1 MVDPG
6 KHTTLQSALVV
17 PLEGL
22 NGVVGVLAM
31 YQANRDAFTPD
42 HLRIL
47 LAVASKVALSVE
59 NALKYQQAESSATTD
74 YLTGLPNARSLFMHL
89 AQEVARCRRMKTSL
103 AVLVCDI
110 DGFKQINDSFGH
122 LEGDKLLREFTARLK
137 DVCRGYDYVARMGGD
152 EFVITAPGLTPEA
165 AAEKAERLN
174 QAAIEAGRH
183 VCGRDVITLSVG
195 IGFLSGRW
203 VRCGTSAGRGGP
215 QDVFDEADPSR
226 GSGRRAIPRPPGRR
240 RNRRLGPCWGENAR
254 KIARHGL
261 AIVATVLLGGL
272 LSATLVRLAP
282 GFDVDEAQL
291 DPHLNSESVRALRQA
306 RLEQHNIFR
315 FYFHSLQR
323 AAHGDLG
330 TSLSLGQPVSVLLRE
345 RAPLTLRLV
354 GIGLLLSWA
363 VAMALALSAAW
374 LRVSAYDALTTV
386 ISGTFLCI
394 PAAVLA
400 LLSVLWNVPGALAI
414 GLIVFPRV
422 YRYARNLLAK
432 AYSLPHIV
440 TARAKGLSELRIL
453 FWHVVP
459 VAGPQLLAV
468 AGVSVSIAV
477 GAAIP
482 VEALCGL
489 AGVGQ
494 LAWQAALARD
504 LPLLTNLT
512 ILVTLVTLLANSGAD
527 VIGHMLRGQEA

>member
-1 MVDPG
+1 M
-6 KHTTLQSALVV
+6 
-17 PLEGL
+17 
-22 NGVVGVLAM
+22 
-31 YQANRDAFTPD
+31 
-42 HLRIL
+42 
-47 LAVASKVALSVE
+47 
-59 NALKYQQAESSATTD
+59 
-74 YLTGLPNARSLFMHL
+74 
-89 AQEVARCRRMKTSL
+89 
-103 AVLVCDI
+103 
-110 DGFKQINDSFGH
+110 
-122 LEGDKLLREFTARLK
+122 
-137 DVCRGYDYVARMGGD
+137 
-152 EFVITAPGLTPEA
+152 
-165 AAEKAERLN
+165 
-174 QAAIEAGRH
+174 
-183 VCGRDVITLSVG
+183 
-195 IGFLSGRW
+195 
-203 VRCGTSAGRGGP
+203 
-215 QDVFDEADPSR
+215 
-226 GSGRRAIPRPPGRR
+226 
-240 RNRRLGPCWGENAR
+240 LGR
-254 KIARHGL
+254 KIGRKLARHGL

-272 LSATLVRLAP
+272 LSTALVRLAP
-282 GFDVDEAQL
+282 GFDVDEEQL
-291 DPHLNSESVRALRQA
+291 DPRLNSESVRALHQT

-330 TSLSLGQPVSVLLRE
+330 RSISLGQPVSVLLRE

-354 GIGLLLSWA
+354 GIGLLLSWT
-363 VAMALALSAAW
+363 VAMAMALSAAW
-374 LRVSAYDALTTV
+374 LRASAYDALTTA
-386 ISGTFLCI
+386 ISGAFLCI

-432 AYSLPHIV
+432 SYSLPHII

-459 VAGPQLLAV
+459 LAGPQLLAV

-527 VIGHMLRGQEA
+527 VIGQMLRGQEA

>member
-1 MVDPG
+1 MQWPTRLG
-6 KHTTLQSALVV
+6 QK
-17 PLEGL
+17 
-22 NGVVGVLAM
+22 LAW
-31 YQANRDAFTPD
+31 
-42 HLRIL
+42 HG
-47 LAVASKVALSVE
+47 VAL
-59 NALKYQQAESSATTD
+59 
-74 YLTGLPNARSLFMHL
+74 
-89 AQEVARCRRMKTSL
+89 
-103 AVLVCDI
+103 
-110 DGFKQINDSFGH
+110 
-122 LEGDKLLREFTARLK
+122 
-137 DVCRGYDYVARMGGD
+137 
-152 EFVITAPGLTPEA
+152 
-165 AAEKAERLN
+165 
-174 QAAIEAGRH
+174 
-183 VCGRDVITLSVG
+183 
-195 IGFLSGRW
+195 
-203 VRCGTSAGRGGP
+203 
-215 QDVFDEADPSR
+215 
-226 GSGRRAIPRPPGRR
+226 
-240 RNRRLGPCWGENAR
+240 
-254 KIARHGL
+254 
-261 AIVATVLLGGL
+261 VATVLLGGF

-291 DPHLNSESVRALRQA
+291 DPRLNSESVRALRET
-306 RLEQHNIFR
+306 RLEQRNIFR

-330 TSLSLGQPVSVLLRE
+330 TSISLGQPVVALLRD

-363 VAMALALSAAW
+363 AAMALALSAAW
-374 LRVSAYDALTTV
+374 LRVQAYDVVTTT
-386 ISGTFLCI
+386 ISGAFLCI

-400 LLSVLWNVPGALAI
+400 LLSVLWNVPGALAV

-432 AYSLPHIV
+432 AYSLPHII

-504 LPLLTNLT
+504 LPLLTNIT
-512 ILVTLVTLLANSGAD
+512 VLVTLVTLLANSGAD
-527 VIGHMLRGQEA
+527 VIGTMLRGQEA

>member
-1 MVDPG
+1 MLG
-6 KHTTLQSALVV
+6 KML
-17 PLEGL
+17 
-22 NGVVGVLAM
+22 
-31 YQANRDAFTPD
+31 
-42 HLRIL
+42 
-47 LAVASKVALSVE
+47 
-59 NALKYQQAESSATTD
+59 
-74 YLTGLPNARSLFMHL
+74 
-89 AQEVARCRRMKTSL
+89 
-103 AVLVCDI
+103 
-110 DGFKQINDSFGH
+110 
-122 LEGDKLLREFTARLK
+122 
-137 DVCRGYDYVARMGGD
+137 
-152 EFVITAPGLTPEA
+152 
-165 AAEKAERLN
+165 
-174 QAAIEAGRH
+174 GRKM
-183 VCGRDVITLSVG
+183 R
-195 IGFLSGRW
+195 
-203 VRCGTSAGRGGP
+203 
-215 QDVFDEADPSR
+215 
-226 GSGRRAIPRPPGRR
+226 
-240 RNRRLGPCWGENAR
+240 R
-254 KIARHGL
+254 KIMWHAL

-272 LSATLVRLAP
+272 FSATLVRLAP
-282 GFDVDEAQL
+282 GFDSDEAQL
-291 DPHLNSESVRALRQA
+291 DPHLNSASVQALRQA
-306 RLEQHNIFR
+306 RLDQHNIFR

-330 TSLSLGQPVSVLLRE
+330 TSLSLGQPVSLLLRE

-363 VAMALALSAAW
+363 MAMALSAAW
-374 LRVSAYDALTTV
+374 LRVSAYDAVTTA

-414 GLIVFPRV
+414 ALIVFPSV

-432 AYSLPHIV
+432 AYAMPHIV
-440 TARAKGLSELRIL
+440 SARARGLSELRIL

-468 AGVSVSIAV
+468 AGVSVSLAV

-512 ILVTLVTLLANSGAD
+512 ILVTIVTLLANSSAD
-527 VIGHMLRGQEA
+527 VIGHMLRCQEA